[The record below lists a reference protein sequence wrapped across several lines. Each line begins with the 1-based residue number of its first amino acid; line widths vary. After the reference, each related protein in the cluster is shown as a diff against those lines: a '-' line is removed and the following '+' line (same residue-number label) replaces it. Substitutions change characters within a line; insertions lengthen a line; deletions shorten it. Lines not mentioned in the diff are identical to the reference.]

1 MFYITKDNPDGSR
14 EKVAEIAGTKERAF
28 EEFEKI
34 IREQGHEQHVTKTLK
49 IWRVIR
55 LFDENNNQLAQES

>member
-14 EKVAEIAGTKERAF
+14 KKVAEIAGTKERDF

-34 IREQGHEQHVTKTLK
+34 IREQGHE
-49 IWRVIR
+49 
-55 LFDENNNQLAQES
+55 